1 MSINED
7 KTSKEMET
15 KSPIV
20 RFLPLIILAAA
31 IIGFFAIGL
40 DEYLTFDALRENHVT
55 LSAFVAEQGVIAVT
69 LYIAIYTLSV
79 ALSVPGVSILTI
91 AGGLLFGQW
100 FGSVYVVFG
109 ATLGAIAVF
118 LIAKTAFGDALRQR
132 MGPGMRKMEVGF
144 QENALS
150 YLLVLRLIPLFP
162 FFLVNIV
169 PAFLGVEL
177 RTYAIGTFIGI
188 IPGSFVFATVGAGLA
203 SIFDQNGEFSVTALL
218 TPEITIALV
227 GLAVLAL
234 LPIAYKKF

>member
-1 MSINED
+1 
-7 KTSKEMET
+7 MET

>member
-132 MGPGMRKMEVGF
+132 MGPAMRKMEVGF

>member
-1 MSINED
+1 
-7 KTSKEMET
+7 MET

-118 LIAKTAFGDALRQR
+118 LIAKTAFGDTLRQR
-132 MGPGMRKMEVGF
+132 MGPAMRKMEVGF

-203 SIFDQNGEFSVTALL
+203 SIFDQNGEFSVTAIL

>member
-203 SIFDQNGEFSVTALL
+203 SIFDQNGEFSVTAIL

>member
-118 LIAKTAFGDALRQR
+118 LIAKTAFGDTLRQR
-132 MGPGMRKMEVGF
+132 MGPAMRKMEVGF

-203 SIFDQNGEFSVTALL
+203 SIFDQNGEFSVTAIL

>member
-40 DEYLTFDALRENHVT
+40 DEYLTFNALRENHVT

>member
-40 DEYLTFDALRENHVT
+40 DEYLTFNALRENHVT

-118 LIAKTAFGDALRQR
+118 LIAKTAFGDTLRQR
-132 MGPGMRKMEVGF
+132 MGPAMRKMEVGF